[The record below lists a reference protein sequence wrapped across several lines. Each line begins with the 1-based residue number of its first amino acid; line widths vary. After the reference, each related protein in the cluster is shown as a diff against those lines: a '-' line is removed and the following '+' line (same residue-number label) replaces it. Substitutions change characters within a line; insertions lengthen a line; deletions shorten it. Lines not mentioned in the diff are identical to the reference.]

1 MKLYIGFI
9 KNSVKK
15 IIAYRI
21 NVCAKTLS
29 KFFYL
34 YVQVSVWIA
43 FYSSNII
50 NSDMKN
56 LQQIT
61 TYVIISNLLSC
72 LVEFNSIELL
82 NQKIK
87 TGDIALD
94 IMKPFNFMMYI
105 FCYGLGDIIIN
116 VCFQAIPM
124 ALFSVIFWDFAIANY
139 SLIFIFICSALLSVV
154 ISFLF
159 SYFIGILAFW
169 FFVTWPINMATKAIY
184 KIMSGAWIPV
194 WLFPVFLKDISLCL
208 PFQSIYYAP
217 AFILSQTV
225 LDVSETLHLLQGQL
239 LWIVIMGC
247 IVMTVWH
254 CGRKKLVIQ
263 GG

>member
-9 KNSVKK
+9 KNSVQRV
-15 IIAYRI
+15 ITYRT
-21 NVCAKTLS
+21 NVWAKTLG
-29 KFFYL
+29 KFLYL

-43 FYSSNII
+43 FYSTNII
-50 NSDMKN
+50 SADIKN
-56 LQQIT
+56 LQQIIN
-61 TYVIISNLLSC
+61 YVIISNLLSC

-87 TGDIALD
+87 TGDISLD

-116 VCFQAIPM
+116 VCFQAVPM
-124 ALFSVIFWDFAIANY
+124 MLFSVVFWDFTIANY
-139 SLIFIFICSALLSVV
+139 SLIFIFMFSALLSAVV
-154 ISFLF
+154 SFLF

-169 FFVTWPINMATKAIY
+169 FFVTWPINMATRAIY

-194 WLFPVFLKDISLCL
+194 WLFPGFLKNISLCL

-217 AFILSQTV
+217 AFILSQPA

-239 LWIVIMGC
+239 LWIAIMGG
-247 IVMTVWH
+247 IVMMVWH